1 MTSNAQAWNT
11 KHISV
16 DNLGSKNSLVMKFG
30 QWCFLPVWYVHVPA
44 HITYLVTWW
53 SRLVADHQLL
63 YLETLRQQSSVSS
76 LTKFGYF
83 SKKQQQQ
90 QQREGDGVVNLEL
103 TGVSNG

>member
-1 MTSNAQAWNT
+1 M
-11 KHISV
+11 
-16 DNLGSKNSLVMKFG
+16 
-30 QWCFLPVWYVHVPA
+30 PVGYVHVPA
-44 HITYLVTWW
+44 DITYLVTWW

-63 YLETLRQQSSVSS
+63 YLETLLQQSSVSS

-90 QQREGDGVVNLEL
+90 QQQPEGDGVVNIEL